1 MIKGLLNTSGYLTL
15 MILYGTGNFDG
26 GKDNQKMLGYSLLNT
41 LWLILIP
48 CAFLGGSTLESI
60 SFIFVIASYPIILTV
75 CGIYNRKHNRTS
87 YTILG
92 KLKNAK
98 QLSQADKDDYLENRA
113 SKSVIAFCEEHKGN
127 NKEVY
132 FHILNAFQEGKF
144 NQTKAEVIW
153 EKYKTE

>member
-1 MIKGLLNTSGYLTL
+1 MIKGIFMVSGYLPL
-15 MILYGTGNFDG
+15 IILYGVGNFDN
-26 GKDNQKMLGYSLLNT
+26 GKDNKKLLLYTLLNA
-41 LWLILIP
+41 LWLIMFCCSFLSASTIELI
-48 CAFLGGSTLESI
+48 SI
-60 SFIFVIASYPIILTV
+60 IILLASYPIILTV
-75 CGIYNRKHNRTS
+75 CGIYNRKHNKTS

-132 FHILNAFQEGKF
+132 FHI
-144 NQTKAEVIW
+144 
-153 EKYKTE
+153 